1 MGCSLLCSLERAVP
15 HYSWRTTQHNV
26 LPGMLI
32 LQQAATTPC
41 AAPGRAEP
49 RGGKV
54 ETCSPAPS
62 PKPKCSQA
70 QLQGVLFHGISAQL
84 QNFESNFDLPE
95 KRCQCLFTKY
105 TSCLLKIHGEIH
117 VNSARSTEPGAHHGC
132 VTSPHP
138 KQCGHCRGLW
148 LCQRD
153 CTRLSRA
160 EGLCVPL
167 RTNTSELTQ
176 TCFQLQIMKG
186 RELVGRE
193 VIHQQPCNPAL
204 RSNAALPLPGQ
215 CTDTGHRDLAP
226 SWWLPQRLGWLP
238 L

>member
-1 MGCSLLCSLERAVP
+1 MP

-32 LQQAATTPC
+32 LQQAATTPR

-54 ETCSPAPS
+54 ETYSTA
-62 PKPKCSQA
+62 PKPKCSQV

-95 KRCQCLFTKY
+95 KRCQSKY

-117 VNSARSTEPGAHHGC
+117 VNSVRSTEPGAHHGC

-153 CTRLSRA
+153 CTPLSRA

-167 RTNTSELTQ
+167 GTNTSELTQ

-186 RELVGRE
+186 RELVGSSHVTLHCAATLLSRCLASAQTPGTE
-193 VIHQQPCNPAL
+193 TWHHHGGCPSAWAGCLCEPSPVIYSRNGD
-204 RSNAALPLPGQ
+204 S
-215 CTDTGHRDLAP
+215 DLAWKKP
-226 SWWLPQRLGWLP
+226 TL
-238 L
+238 